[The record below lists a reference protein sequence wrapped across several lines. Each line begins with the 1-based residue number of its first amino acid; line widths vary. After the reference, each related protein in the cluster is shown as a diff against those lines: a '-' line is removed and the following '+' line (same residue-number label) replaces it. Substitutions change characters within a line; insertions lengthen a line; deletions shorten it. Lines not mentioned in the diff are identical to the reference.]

1 MANEA
6 GVEVFANDLNGD
18 ACGLIRRNA
27 ALNGVEV
34 EVSNSGANCVLAER
48 RFDYIDVDPFGPP
61 VRFIDSAVRAVNHG
75 GVLGVTAT
83 DTSALCGSSP
93 GACQKKYDALPLRSD
108 CYNELGLRILV
119 GHIARVA
126 MRHEKGITPL
136 FSHCTRHYFR
146 TYVRVNR
153 GPGDASGSLDN
164 VGFCSTVFPAGIGVI
179 RGFLT
184 LLRHVSVVRSCI
196 TAGLSGWAGLRSRN
210 SAGGLGESFLWGFM
224 GRGVRRLRL

>member
-1 MANEA
+1 
-6 GVEVFANDLNGD
+6 
-18 ACGLIRRNA
+18 
-27 ALNGVEV
+27 
-34 EVSNSGANCVLAER
+34 
-48 RFDYIDVDPFGPP
+48 

-164 VGFCSTVFPAGIGVI
+164 VGFLQYCFSCRYRGYKRLSDLASTCVCGSKLYNCGPLWVG
-179 RGFLT
+179 GFAEPEF
-184 LLRHVSVVRSCI
+184 C
-196 TAGLSGWAGLRSRN
+196 
-210 SAGGLGESFLWGFM
+210 
-224 GRGVRRLRL
+224 RRLGGELSLGVYGTGGEAFALVKVVELEQAVVVPYYDVHKGCREYGCAGAFYGGFDA